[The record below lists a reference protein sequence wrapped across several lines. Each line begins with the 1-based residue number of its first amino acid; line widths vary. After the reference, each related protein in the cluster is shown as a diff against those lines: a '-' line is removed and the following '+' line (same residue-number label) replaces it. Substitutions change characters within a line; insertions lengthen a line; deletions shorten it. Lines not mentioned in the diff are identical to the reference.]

1 MEEKVLIAFNADTG
15 GLDDIT
21 RKLDE
26 NKDRER
32 ALLAE
37 LRNLNAEYSK
47 QVQAAAAAGKSAQ
60 ERATIAQKAGDDLK
74 KKEKEI
80 RKEIDYTRKSIEDL
94 AKSQQELP
102 AKLPAAAV
110 QKSFREIR
118 KEIENQIKTMAM
130 AGQEET
136 ETYRKLIAEAG
147 RLSDIQGDVQR
158 EIAGLAS
165 DTGAFDT
172 ILEGTQLMA
181 GGFSVAQG
189 AMALFGAEGEDVQEM
204 MVKLQSAIA
213 ITTGLQ
219 QIQNSIQ
226 KESYVMRLVSNA
238 QIKAGVVATELETAA
253 KSKNIIVS
261 KSATIAQLALNAA
274 AKANPYVLL
283 ALAIGS
289 VIGALYLFS
298 SSSREAEKQQS
309 KLNVELED
317 TEMRLKQI
325 ADNADFGIK
334 MAEATGQ
341 SIEYIRKLRK
351 EAIDA
356 QVSMAAYVYNQ
367 LLANDNATVEQ
378 VKKAGDLYLSAKKEQ
393 QSLAQQFR
401 IDDAKAEQESTK
413 KKQDEAKKAAD
424 KAKQDAQARAAEL
437 KQVAQKLQ
445 DEQLS
450 ALSDGQDKEIKAIK
464 VAAQRKLDEIKGKSQ
479 DELEL
484 RRQIEENAQNEISR
498 INKKYS
504 EQEYK
509 NTLEIKRL
517 TLESELHLAE
527 EGSEEEAALKK
538 QLAEIKAEI
547 EIQSVQNSTD
557 IEEIKAAK
565 IKEINSRMASDID
578 DINDKI
584 LEKEKE
590 TAKKRAEIEKE
601 LAEKRR
607 DYNEQL
613 YDRFK
618 SIFSDYVYYLHDS
631 RDSVFQDELDKLDK
645 YYTTDADEAKENSS
659 KKLISEQ
666 EYQKRKD
673 EIEAKQKQ
681 NDKNA
686 SRVQILANAA
696 DAVAKVWMEAAKLKA
711 QAATYAAI
719 PVVGP
724 GLAAAALAMLP
735 IIYAQIPMIAAQ
747 SAMQLASV
755 NKLWKGR
762 KGGRGELSWVG
773 EQGPELMYIPDG
785 ASIVP
790 NRQSKAIASG
800 DNNIARDWDIP
811 IGNIPELPRV
821 SQEIINEYSGNN
833 IDYDLLAEKIGK
845 AMKKNIRLPKQGGNV
860 HINVDSTGVSVNR
873 NGNITKFRNR
883 KYGVSI

>member
-325 ADNADFGIK
+325 SDNADFGIK

-356 QVSMAAYVYNQ
+356 QVSMAAYTYNQ
-367 LLANDNATVEQ
+367 LLANENATVEQ

-437 KQVAQKLQ
+437 KQVAQNLQ
-445 DEQLS
+445 DEQLA
-450 ALSDGQDKEIKAIK
+450 ALADGQAKEIKAIK
-464 VAAQRKLDEIKGKSQ
+464 ANSKKKIDEIKGNSET
-479 DELEL
+479 ELEL
-484 RRQIEENAQNEISR
+484 RKQIEENAQNEISR
-498 INKKYS
+498 INKKYE
-504 EQEYK
+504 EQRALES
-509 NTLEIKRL
+509 LEIKK
-517 TLESELHLAE
+517 TLLEAE
-527 EGSEEEAALKK
+527 INSAEDGSDKQIALKK
-538 QLAEIKAEI
+538 ELAEVMSAIDI
-547 EIQSVQNSTD
+547 LSVQNSTD
-557 IEEIKAAK
+557 SEELKAAK
-565 IKEINSRMASDID
+565 IKKINSQLASDVD
-578 DINDKI
+578 DINKEIIDK
-584 LEKEKE
+584 ESEA
-590 TAKKRAEIEKE
+590 AKKRAEIEKE
-601 LAEKRR
+601 LKEKKE
-607 DYNEQL
+607 DLLNDFVSSAIGTFQQFVELSTQL
-613 YDRFK
+613 TTS
-618 SIFSDYVYYLHDS
+618 SI
-631 RDSVFQDELDKLDK
+631 DKQLEDLDK
-645 YYTTDADEAKENSS
+645 YYTTDAETAKENSDI
-659 KKLISEQ
+659 KLISEK
-666 EYQKRKD
+666 EY
-673 EIEAKQKQ
+673 EAKKTELEKQ
-681 NDKNA
+681 RKEAEKKGKRA
-686 SRVQILANAA
+686 SIA
-696 DAVAKVWMEAAKLKA
+696 M
-711 QAATYAAI
+711 ATAE
-719 PVVGP
+719 
-724 GLAAAALAMLP
+724 ALAKIWMTYSVLQANP
-735 IIYAQIPMIAAQ
+735 ITAPIAWMALAQIPLVMAQ
-747 SAMQLASV
+747 SVMQLAAV